1 VVNREL
7 ERSSLLPSTA
17 GGGGGLEKKLEENG
31 LELRWSLA
39 HWFVI
44 LRLRLKKVFKKCG
57 FHGVKR
63 ARH

>member
-1 VVNREL
+1 MGL
-7 ERSSLLPSTA
+7 DDLKYHLKLPVKEA
-17 GGGGGLEKKLEENG
+17 NKGEGKV
-31 LELRWSLA
+31 RWSLA

-44 LRLRLKKVFKKCG
+44 LRLRLKKVFKKWG

>member
-1 VVNREL
+1 MLGHFHIDSRL
-7 ERSSLLPSTA
+7 ETLPFPSTPPSDIPHA
-17 GGGGGLEKKLEENG
+17 ASDEPRL
-31 LELRWSLA
+31 SLA

-44 LRLRLKKVFKKCG
+44 LRLRLKKVFKKWG